1 LISHFL
7 SYTNKEEFCT
17 VLQQEQIKE
26 DDVVIKVVESVPR
39 GEWRKM
45 RVSQVFPSE
54 DSLVKKVDV
63 TN

>member
-1 LISHFL
+1 L

>member
-1 LISHFL
+1 M
-7 SYTNKEEFCT
+7 
-17 VLQQEQIKE
+17 QQEQIKE

-54 DSLVKKVDV
+54 DSLVQKVDV